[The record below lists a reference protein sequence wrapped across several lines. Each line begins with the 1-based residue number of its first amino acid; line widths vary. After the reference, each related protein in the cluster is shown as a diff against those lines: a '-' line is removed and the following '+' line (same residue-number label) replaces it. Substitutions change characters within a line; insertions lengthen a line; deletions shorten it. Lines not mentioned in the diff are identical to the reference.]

1 MLTNFIILCY
11 DVLNI
16 GEVFLLTLYFN
27 REKVYLGFHARLAGG
42 SVQAVQARRST
53 VKAVY

>member
-1 MLTNFIILCY
+1 MLTNFTIFCY
-11 DVLNI
+11 DVLII
-16 GEVFLLTLYFN
+16 GKVFLLTLYFN
-27 REKVYLGFHARLAGG
+27 REKVYLGFHAHVTGG